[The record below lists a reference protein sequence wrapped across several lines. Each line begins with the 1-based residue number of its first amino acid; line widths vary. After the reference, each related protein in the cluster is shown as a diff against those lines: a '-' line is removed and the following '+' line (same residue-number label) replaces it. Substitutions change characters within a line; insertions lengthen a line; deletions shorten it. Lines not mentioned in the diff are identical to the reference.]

1 MKKKLTVLL
10 VSACM
15 LVFVSGL
22 SAQDRP
28 TVLAT
33 NAWTAAFVEM
43 AGGEAEMLAPANM
56 VHPPE
61 YELKISDVVR
71 IREADFLVYG
81 GYEVLMKTVFE
92 SFEKPEEMMIQIMTS
107 YGPETVERSVLAIAE
122 KIGTEE
128 KARENIEAYKTFIN
142 EARNRLKEAGLFGKD
157 VVTNFHQ
164 RPLIQ
169 ALGFNVLG
177 VFGPQPLNPGTI
189 AELGKLRPDMI
200 IDNIHNPM
208 ADPLEEILG
217 KEALILI
224 NFPGF
229 PLESGKRTPTDLPSV
244 ARYNLEEILSA
255 R

>member
-1 MKKKLTVLL
+1 MKKLIL
-10 VSACM
+10 
-15 LVFVSGL
+15 FVSVLMLSILSGL
-22 SAQDRP
+22 AAQDRP

-61 YELKISDVVR
+61 YELKISDVVK

-92 SFEKPEEMMIQIMTS
+92 SFEKPEDTMIQIMTS
-107 YGPETVERSVLAIAE
+107 YAPETVERSVMTIAE
-122 KIGTEE
+122 KIGTEG
-128 KARENIEAYKTFIN
+128 KARENIEAYKAFIS
-142 EARNRLKEAGLFGKD
+142 EGRNRLKEAGLFGKE
-157 VVTNFHQ
+157 VVANFHQ

-177 VFGPQPLNPGTI
+177 VFGPQPLTPGTI
-189 AELGKLRPDMI
+189 SELGKLRPDLI
-200 IDNIHNPM
+200 LDNIHNPM
-208 ADPLEEILG
+208 AAPLEEILG
-217 KEALILI
+217 KEALVLI

-229 PLESGKRTPTDLPSV
+229 PLENGKRTPTDLPSV
-244 ARYNLEEILSA
+244 ALYNLEEILSI